1 MSLEDYND
9 FFDYIYMI
17 IKNEDIS
24 IKDILNRN
32 LKKRYLLPQSFLE
45 LFDNNII
52 FDPDKIIQTNTYKY
66 IDKLSKSI
74 KNILELDEDI
84 YTLQKLLK
92 SNDKLPNHFW
102 NIIKN
107 LKNDIPIKKD
117 VYIPRPN
124 YLEFIKNLQEQKFKS
139 GITIQATGTGK
150 SFQIFKTIDI
160 YQKKYSNNTNDY
172 LIIAPKLDILRDLF
186 YKEGE
191 LDKDKFDKLK
201 RSDIINIYDYNIVDL
216 VTKSFNKQMFSKTKP
231 NIIIANMQYL
241 IFMEDK
247 NVEILKK
254 NLKIS
259 IFDECHNVSGEE
271 IFKFID
277 NLGEIINIGFS
288 ATPLRNTSDKLLK
301 KIFKIYGNVEDKK
314 INVISSYDIF
324 DGISDGVIL
333 PFKHYFFEFKSC
345 YKNDE
350 IENDTDND
358 SDNSDNSDNLSIN
371 EDNLDYNKNIVKS
384 IIFKKIIS
392 KLPYKKIVCWCRTK
406 KLARAWKKW
415 FSENFNNFKTYL
427 SISGNTDEDTYL
439 DFKNMISEN
448 NTDINAILICVGRCR
463 EGSDIQYVDCGIYLD
478 PVKNRSIVVSMQTAG
493 RIMRTDH
500 LEKKSH
506 AVIVE
511 GYLPL
516 DNCKTTLAI
525 DLIIGYYQ
533 KLLQISEDKNNY
545 TDKLKYLLE
554 NTDYDEEMK
563 LVKIK
568 VDDKDE
574 HDCILDVNMKIHNW
588 KNVKTGIEKFAKTK
602 INNKNYAHLNDND
615 NIKLIKDNDFT
626 YSKINKAFI
635 NDKDTKISSYA
646 PLIKY
651 CYIEIND
658 VDKIMKN
665 ALIQIEKGERCTNG
679 YKYYK
684 ELDISIQGADARYSI
699 LEIVRQCMINNI
711 TFDIEIELKKGDL
724 IKLDG

>member
-1 MSLEDYND
+1 MSLQDYND
-9 FFDYIYMI
+9 FFDYIYLI

-24 IKDILNRN
+24 IKQILNRN
-32 LKKRYLLPQSFLE
+32 LKKRYLLPQSFID

-52 FDPDKIIQTNTYKY
+52 IEKNDTIIDSKTYKY
-66 IDKLSKSI
+66 IDKFSKSI
-74 KNILELDEDI
+74 KNILELNEDI

-92 SNDKLPNHFW
+92 NNDKLPNNFW

-107 LKNDIPIKKD
+107 LKNDISIKAD
-117 VYIPRPN
+117 VYTPRPN
-124 YLEFIKNLQEQKFKS
+124 YLEFIKNLQEQNFKS

-160 YQKKYSNNTNDY
+160 YQKKYYNNTNDY

-186 YKEGE
+186 YKDGE

-247 NVEILKK
+247 NIEILKK
-254 NLKIS
+254 NLKMS

-277 NLGEIINIGFS
+277 NLGDIINIGFS
-288 ATPLRNTSDKLLK
+288 ATPLRNTSDKLLN
-301 KIFKIYGNVEDKK
+301 KIFKIYGNIEDKQ

-350 IENDTDND
+350 SYNDND
-358 SDNSDNSDNLSIN
+358 SDNSDIMSIN
-371 EDNLDYNKNIVKS
+371 KDNLDYNKNIVKS
-384 IIFKKIIS
+384 IIFKKIVS

-406 KLARAWKKW
+406 KLARAWKIW
-415 FSENFNNFKTYL
+415 FDENFNDFTTYL
-427 SISGNTDEDTYL
+427 SISGNEDEDTYL
-439 DFKNMISEN
+439 DFKNMIPTN
-448 NTDINAILICVGRCR
+448 DNKINAILICVGRCR

-506 AVIVE
+506 AIIIE

-516 DNCKTTLAI
+516 DNCKQTLAI

-533 KLLQISEDKNNY
+533 KLLQISEDKNDY
-545 TDKLKYLLE
+545 TNKLKYLLD

-568 VDDKDE
+568 VDDKDD

-588 KNVKTGIEKFAKTK
+588 KNVYKGIEKYAQTK
-602 INNKNYAHLNDND
+602 INNKNNAHLYDNP
-615 NIKLIKDNDFT
+615 NIKLIKDNNFT
-626 YSKINKAFI
+626 FSKINKAI
-635 NDKDTKISSYA
+635 IANKDTHITSYSQ
-646 PLIKY
+646 LIKC
-651 CYIEIND
+651 CYNEIND
-658 VDKIMKN
+658 IDKIIKET
-665 ALIQIEKGERCTNG
+665 QIRIVKEKKEDHG
-679 YKYYK
+679 YKYFK
-684 ELDISIQGADARYSI
+684 DLNISIQNVDANHAI

-711 TFDIEIELKKGDL
+711 NFDIEIELKKGD
-724 IKLDG
+724 IINLDG

>member
-1 MSLEDYND
+1 M
-9 FFDYIYMI
+9 
-17 IKNEDIS
+17 
-24 IKDILNRN
+24 KDILNRN
-32 LKKRYLLPQSFLE
+32 LKKKYLLPQSFID
-45 LFDNNII
+45 LFDNHIVI
-52 FDPDKIIQTNTYKY
+52 DPDKITETKTYKY
-66 IDKLSKSI
+66 IDKVSQSI

-92 SNDKLPNHFW
+92 NNDKLPNHFW
-102 NIIKN
+102 NMVKN
-107 LKNDIPIKKD
+107 LKNDNVKKD

-124 YLEFIKNLQEQKFKS
+124 YLEFIKNLQKQNFKS

-160 YQKKYSNNTNDY
+160 YQKKYRDNKNDY

-186 YKEGE
+186 YKDGE

-216 VTKSFNKQMFSKTKP
+216 VTKDFDKLMFSKIKP

-241 IFMEDK
+241 IFMADK

-301 KIFKIYGNVEDKK
+301 KIFKIYGSVEDKK

-345 YKNDE
+345 YKND
-350 IENDTDND
+350 DTDD
-358 SDNSDNSDNLSIN
+358 TDNLSIN

-384 IIFKKIIS
+384 IIFKKIVS

-406 KLARAWKKW
+406 KLARAWKLW
-415 FSENFNNFKTYL
+415 FTENFNNFTTYL
-427 SISGNTDEDTYL
+427 SISGNDDEDTYL
-439 DFKNMISEN
+439 DFKNMIPKDN
-448 NTDINAILICVGRCR
+448 DINAILICVGRCR

-506 AVIVE
+506 AFIVE

-516 DNCKTTLAI
+516 DCCKTTLAI
-525 DLIIGYYQ
+525 DLIIGYYM
-533 KLLQISEDKNNY
+533 KLLQISEDKNDY
-545 TDKLKYLLE
+545 TDKLKYLLD
-554 NTDYDEEMK
+554 NTNYDEEMK

-568 VDDKDE
+568 VDDIDD

-588 KNVKTGIEKFAKTK
+588 KNVHKAIEKYAHTK
-602 INNKNYAHLNDND
+602 INNKNNAHLNDNE

-626 YSKINKAFI
+626 FSKINKAFI
-635 NDKDTKISSYA
+635 DNKDIKITSYLQ
-646 PLIKY
+646 LIKY
-651 CYIEIND
+651 LYIKINNI
-658 VDKIMKN
+658 DKIMKDT
-665 ALIQIEKGERCTNG
+665 QIRIVKEKKEDQG
-679 YKYYK
+679 YKYF
-684 ELDISIQGADARYSI
+684 EDFDISIQGVNAKQAI

-711 TFDIEIELKKGDL
+711 SFDIEIELKKKDV